1 MLMHGVMLPHVDQR
15 VAYLE
20 GRMED
25 HAALMADIRGELR
38 DLRSTMNRG
47 FERVDEKMDR
57 HFMWLVGVML
67 TAFTAMFAALIGM
80 TYR

>member
-1 MLMHGVMLPHVDQR
+1 MRHAHAGGMMPQVDQR

-25 HAALMADIRGELR
+25 HAALMADIRSEMR
-38 DLRSTMNRG
+38 DLRSIMNRG

-57 HFMWLVGVML
+57 HFMWLVGLMVG
-67 TAFTAMFAALIGM
+67 TFAALAGLLL
-80 TYR
+80 RS